1 MPVGFF
7 IHPHEKRVD
16 ASNIQAMEED
26 FVWSSASLSG
36 TSLRV
41 CWQAIYEFVGK
52 RSPFGLLYRQHLSF
66 GCTQRLVVV
75 CLGTTRLSAIVRLE
89 RMNNTTDIAFTAA
102 IIDYVLFFISHF
114 TQHIHRSK
122 TAGMKTISS
131 PTKSSKIK

>member
-1 MPVGFF
+1 MPVGIF
-7 IHPHEKRVD
+7 IHPHEKRFD

-26 FVWSSASLSG
+26 FVRSSASLSG

-75 CLGTTRLSAIVRLE
+75 CRDTTRSLSAIVRLE
-89 RMNNTTDIAFTAA
+89 RMNNPTDITFAAA
-102 IIDYVLFFISHF
+102 IIDHVLFFISHVP
-114 TQHIHRSK
+114 QYIHRSK
-122 TAGMKTISS
+122 TAGMKTISLL
-131 PTKSSKIK
+131 TKS